1 MTETKLEIMHK
12 DLETL
17 KRDIALIKH
26 ILTEEGEITEE
37 TKKRLDKARKTPV
50 SKYVKL

>member
-1 MTETKLEIMHK
+1 MTETIMEHMHK

-26 ILTEEGEITEE
+26 ILTEEGELTKEA
-37 TKKRLDKARKTPV
+37 KKRLDKARKIPN